1 MECQGCWWWLEGGVA
16 AAAAGLV
23 ALVIDPEL
31 VPVPLMMVGLMFVR
45 QGRREEGAWAVEQGW
60 LLVLVVRAVF
70 EDQSEPACCVLL
82 VLVVLLHQEDVVE
95 DEVAE
100 ETDEWRKGGE
110 LLDVQ
115 QDWCPDGFGVARMEC
130 RNN

>member
-1 MECQGCWWWLEGGVA
+1 M
-16 AAAAGLV
+16 
-23 ALVIDPEL
+23 
-31 VPVPLMMVGLMFVR
+31 
-45 QGRREEGAWAVEQGW
+45 
-60 LLVLVVRAVF
+60 F